1 MIKGYSFDIDTN
13 GKNVDEDY
21 LVEVIGEALKLEGI
35 DLVGLAWQ
43 ANWKNQNDYEH
54 DIQCD

>member
-21 LVEVIGEALKLEGI
+21 LIEVIEEALKCVRNEL
-35 DLVGLAWQ
+35 
-43 ANWKNQNDYEH
+43 NS
-54 DIQCD
+54 

>member
-1 MIKGYSFDIDTN
+1 MIKGYEIDIDTN
-13 GKNVDEDY
+13 GREIDEDY
-21 LVEVIGEALKLEGI
+21 LIEVIEKALKLEGI

-43 ANWKNQNDYEH
+43 ANWKNQNDYEY